1 MTLAAPAPPV
11 SPPPAATKK
20 IGPQDHGSRMS
31 LAEFDRIQVVEGYH
45 YELSR
50 GVIQVSDIPIYP
62 HAAQFLA
69 VRNQLVIY
77 DYLNPG
83 LIHAVFGAGETKT
96 MVEETE
102 SERHPD
108 ISVYLTP
115 PPPGDQPWA
124 EWTAEIVVEIV
135 SKSSAKRDYTE
146 KPEDYLAAGVKEY
159 WIIDRFKRLLTVLTR
174 AADGWDRREYGPDQ
188 PHATPLLPGFA
199 LLAGPLFDAAGK

>member
-1 MTLAAPAPPV
+1 MTLAAPAPPI
-11 SPPPAATKK
+11 PATKK
-20 IGPQDHGSRMS
+20 IGPQDHGRRMS
-31 LAEFDRIQVVEGYH
+31 LAEFDRIEVVEGYW

-50 GVIQVSDIPIYP
+50 GVIQVSDVPSYP
-62 HAAQFLA
+62 HAAQMSTL
-69 VRNQLVIY
+69 RDQLLIY
-77 DYLNPG
+77 GHFNPG
-83 LIHAVFGAGETKT
+83 RIVNILGGSDTKT
-96 MVEETE
+96 TIEETE

-115 PPPGDQPWA
+115 PPPGDHPWA
-124 EWTAEIVVEIV
+124 DWTAEIVVEIV

-188 PHATPLLPGFA
+188 PHATPLLPDFT
-199 LLAGPLFDAAGK
+199 LPAGPLFDAAGD